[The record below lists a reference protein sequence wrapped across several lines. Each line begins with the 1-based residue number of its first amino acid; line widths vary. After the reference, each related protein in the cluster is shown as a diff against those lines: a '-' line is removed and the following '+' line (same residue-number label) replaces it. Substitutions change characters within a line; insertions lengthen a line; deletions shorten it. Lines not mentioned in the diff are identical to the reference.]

1 MKHRNWLAIGASLFL
16 CATLFAPASALA
28 KSDSGKAAVSAK
40 VKKTF
45 STKADTTKAGKK
57 KEAKK
62 QASAGAKACKSAKKQ
77 ASAKSESHKV
87 AKESK
92 TEAKKTTAAENE
104 REVWLKRAKF
114 SEALSGKASWYGKDF
129 HNKATASGLAY
140 DMHTFTAAHRT
151 LPIGTVVKVTDQN
164 NGKSVMVCVTDR
176 GPFVRGRVIDVS
188 YAAAGK
194 LGLHKRGVGNVKLEV
209 VSDENGAPLK
219 KDKAYF
225 VKYASGNGKNKVGP
239 FDAFADA
246 AAMHEALRQ
255 AHPEAEV
262 ILDSAKK

>member
-16 CATLFAPASALA
+16 CATIFFPLPNEADA
-28 KSDSGKAAVSAK
+28 KSGSSKAVVSAK
-40 VKKTF
+40 AKKT
-45 STKADTTKAGKK
+45 SAIKANRKRNAS
-57 KEAKK
+57 KK
-62 QASAGAKACKSAKKQ
+62 QASAIVAKDKSSKQ
-77 ASAKSESHKV
+77 AAKNP
-87 AKESK
+87 K
-92 TEAKKTTAAENE
+92 TNAIAAETD
-104 REVWLKRAKF
+104 RDIWLKRAQF

-140 DMHTFTAAHRT
+140 DMYTFTAAHRT

-176 GPFVRGRVIDVS
+176 GPFVRGRIIDVS
-188 YAAAGK
+188 YAAASK

-225 VKYASGNGKNKVGP
+225 IKYASGSGKNKVGP
-239 FDAFADA
+239 FNAFADA
-246 AAMHEALRQ
+246 AAMHEALSQ
-255 AHPEAEV
+255 AHPEAEL
-262 ILDSAKK
+262 ILDSNKK